1 MRIVNF
7 ANSLLEKGLDR
18 QIALLVGKERVTYRS
33 LRCMTAQIAVQLREY
48 GIEPGDRVALLG
60 ANSSFWVAAYIAVFH
75 IGAAAVPLPTTIQS
89 DEFTQVKQFSDFK
102 ALCLSRRASRR
113 LPKGLTDDLPLILDD
128 QLAALEEVAL
138 GDVPIHPISDERT
151 EAAFML
157 TSGTTSKPK
166 LVRVSHGNLQ
176 SNTDSIIEYLH
187 LTAAD
192 RIMVAM
198 PFYYCFGLS
207 LLHTH
212 LQVGG
217 SAVLNNR
224 FAFPESVLDEMEA
237 TQCTGFAGVPSMY
250 HTLLRKTTFPKRP
263 FPHLKKVQQAG
274 GHLPPVLVQELR
286 QSLPAADIYVMYGQT
301 EATARLSYLPP
312 HKSDS
317 KLGSIGQAIPGVKLC
332 VVDQDGN
339 KASPGDV
346 GEIMAF
352 GGCVT
357 LGYLDNAE
365 ATAQKYVNGGLR
377 TGDLATID
385 EDGFIFIVDRESDIL
400 KPLGTRV
407 SSKKIESIVM
417 ELPQLV
423 HSAVV
428 GVSDLEK
435 GEAIYVYAVTAAN
448 AQISEQDVLEH
459 CKGRLPRGVAP
470 TGVEFVKR
478 LPLNRNGKVVRVT
491 LRQMAVERHKEQV

>member
-1 MRIVNF
+1 
-7 ANSLLEKGLDR
+7 
-18 QIALLVGKERVTYRS
+18 
-33 LRCMTAQIAVQLREY
+33 
-48 GIEPGDRVALLG
+48 
-60 ANSSFWVAAYIAVFH
+60 
-75 IGAAAVPLPTTIQS
+75 
-89 DEFTQVKQFSDFK
+89 
-102 ALCLSRRASRR
+102 
-113 LPKGLTDDLPLILDD
+113 
-128 QLAALEEVAL
+128 
-138 GDVPIHPISDERT
+138 
-151 EAAFML
+151 
-157 TSGTTSKPK
+157 
-166 LVRVSHGNLQ
+166 
-176 SNTDSIIEYLH
+176 
-187 LTAAD
+187 
-192 RIMVAM
+192 
-198 PFYYCFGLS
+198 
-207 LLHTH
+207 
-212 LQVGG
+212 
-217 SAVLNNR
+217 
-224 FAFPESVLDEMEA
+224 
-237 TQCTGFAGVPSMY
+237 
-250 HTLLRKTTFPKRP
+250 
-263 FPHLKKVQQAG
+263 
-274 GHLPPVLVQELR
+274 
-286 QSLPAADIYVMYGQT
+286 
-301 EATARLSYLPP
+301 
-312 HKSDS
+312 
-317 KLGSIGQAIPGVKLC
+317 